1 MRKREMSYQEYGFAP
16 GEEQD
21 LKHYCRSPDFTEH
34 EMLHKAA
41 MEANPSIGPDIYYSL
56 VKKLSYDR
64 LNDTQYIPIS
74 KVDFY
79 AYQRLCL
86 KKFKEMRE
94 KKEKVS
100 SKDNV
105 LDTILQIVG
114 KGKKRKEKQQI
125 VGQMSLF
132 DIENLKYKE

>member
-1 MRKREMSYQEYGFAP
+1 MRKREMGYAEYGFSP

-79 AYQRLCL
+79 AYQRICL

-94 KKEKVS
+94 EKEKGS

-105 LDTILQIVG
+105 FEVIANIVG
-114 KGKKRKEKQQI
+114 KGRKRKDKQQI
-125 VGQMSLF
+125 SGQMSLF
-132 DIENLKYKE
+132 DLDMKQ